1 MLSMFNTEK
10 RQEKK
15 IRKNVIQESNIIAQR
30 SAELREKIPEET
42 NHPIVDDVKCEGSK
56 LAGGG
61 ALLLGKLDNLGALE
75 KPAKKQEL
83 KTIKQQAFRYSKDV
97 KAWNTRAITSLQMQE
112 HGYLNMMVSPAQS
125 GATTRNNSASTSSS
139 TANEPYVH
147 PANYW
152 DCDLVDKINAAG
164 KTPPVT
170 LIRNRT
176 TESEPDVY

>member
-1 MLSMFNTEK
+1 MLSMFSTDT

-15 IRKNVIQESNIIAQR
+15 IRKNVIQESNTVAQR

-42 NHPIVDDVKCEGSK
+42 DHPIVGKIKRDGSK

-61 ALLLGKLDNLGALE
+61 ALLLGRLDALGTLE

-83 KTIKQQAFRYSKDV
+83 KNL
-97 KAWNTRAITSLQMQE
+97 KAEAIQYKGEVAKWDKKAITSLQMQE

-125 GATTRNNSASTSSS
+125 GATTQTNSASTSSS
-139 TANEPYVH
+139 TVNEPYVH

-152 DCDLVDKINAAG
+152 DWALVDKINETG

-170 LIRNRT
+170 LIKHRT
-176 TESEPDVY
+176 GESEPDVY